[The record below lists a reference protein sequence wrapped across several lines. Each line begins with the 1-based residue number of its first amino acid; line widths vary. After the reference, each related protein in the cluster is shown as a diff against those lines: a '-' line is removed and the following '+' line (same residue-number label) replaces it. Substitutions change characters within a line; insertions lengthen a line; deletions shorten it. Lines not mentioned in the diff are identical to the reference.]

1 MMEFD
6 QTAEFQFLS
15 FKSRRLFVLAF
26 LLLAM
31 LALVVRAVYL
41 QVVDKPFLQKR
52 ALQQYSDT
60 MSVPAYRG
68 KILDRQGDALAVS
81 TPVQAV
87 ILKPYQVKGDGWQKI
102 EKVAEILQLP
112 RQKLRKIRQHAA
124 NKRFL
129 YLKRQVN
136 PEVADKIREMK
147 APGIFFEDA
156 LQRFYPSGEIAGH
169 LIGFTNIDD
178 VGQEGIERQYESLLQ
193 GKSGLKRVIRDGK
206 GHIIKDVEIIREPV
220 AGKDL
225 DLSIDNRI
233 QYLAYRELK
242 AAVIAHKAAAAALVV
257 LNAKTGEVLAVVNQ
271 PAFNPNNRKRL
282 KARNYRNRAFVDV
295 FEPGSTVKPLVMLA
309 ALDGGYVSPA
319 ETIETHGFY
328 RLQRRLIKDTHNY
341 KTLDLTGIIKKS
353 SNVAIS
359 KIALRMPAEYLW
371 NSYQR
376 LGFGQPTWVGFPGEA
391 RGRLPDYP
399 GWSEFEQATLSFG
412 YGLSVSALQL
422 ARAYTAL
429 ADDGI
434 LHSVSLLPR
443 EKDEQAER
451 VFSVENTRRVRKM
464 MEAVVEK
471 GGTATQAQVPGFRV
485 AGKTGT
491 AKKSEGKKGYSDKD
505 YIAAF
510 VGMAPASDPQY
521 VIAVMVDTPSAGQYY
536 GGQVAAPVFSRV
548 MAGVLRIYGVA
559 PDQEET
565 MPVLLTNDA
574 TH

>member
-1 MMEFD
+1 MEFD
-6 QTAEFQFLS
+6 RADQTLLPA
-15 FKSRRLFVLAF
+15 FKARRLIVLIF
-26 LLLAM
+26 LLAAM
-31 LALVVRAVYL
+31 LSLVVRAVYL

-60 MSVPAYRG
+60 VLVPAYRG
-68 KILDRQGDALAVS
+68 KILDRQGEALAVS

-87 ILKPYQVKGDGWQKI
+87 ILKPYQVKDEDWRKI
-102 EKVAEILQLP
+102 EKIAAILKLP
-112 RQKLRKIRQHAA
+112 RQKLRNIRRQGA
-124 NKRFL
+124 KRRFV
-129 YLKRQVN
+129 YLRRQVS
-136 PEVADKIREMK
+136 PEVAAGIRMLK
-147 APGIFFEDA
+147 APGVFFEDA
-156 LQRFYPSGEIAGH
+156 LQRFYPSGEVTGH

-178 VGQEGIERQYESLLQ
+178 VGQEGIERQHQSLLR

-206 GHIIKDVEIIREPV
+206 GHIINDVEIIREPV

-225 DLSIDNRI
+225 MLSIDNRI

-257 LNAKTGEVLAVVNQ
+257 LNAKTGEVLAAVNQ

-282 KARNYRNRAFVDV
+282 RARNYRNRAFVDV
-295 FEPGSTVKPLVMLA
+295 FEPGSTVKPFVMLA
-309 ALDGGYVSPA
+309 ALDGGYARP
-319 ETIETHGFY
+319 EEKIETHGFY

-371 NSYQR
+371 RCYQR
-376 LGFGQPTWVGFPGEA
+376 LGFGQPTRIGFPGES
-391 RGRLPDYP
+391 RGRLPDYR

-429 ADDGI
+429 ADDGV

-491 AKKSEGKKGYSDKD
+491 AKKSEGRKGYSDKD

-548 MAGVLRIYGVA
+548 MTGVLRIYGVA

-565 MPVLLTNDA
+565 MPVLLTDNA
-574 TH
+574 AH

>member
-1 MMEFD
+1 MMEID
-6 QTAEFQFLS
+6 QPARSQAPAFNM
-15 FKSRRLFVLAF
+15 RRLFVLTV

-31 LALVVRAVYL
+31 LSLIVRAIYL

-52 ALQQYSDT
+52 AVQQYSDKV
-60 MSVPAYRG
+60 MVPAYRG
-68 KILDRQGDALAVS
+68 RILDRQGQPLAIS

-87 ILKPYQVKGDGWQKI
+87 ILKPYQVKGDDWREI
-102 EKVAEILQLP
+102 EKVAELLALP
-112 RQKLRKIRQHAA
+112 RNKIKEIRRHRA
-124 NKRFL
+124 NKRFI

-136 PEVADKIREMK
+136 PEQVEKIRAMK
-147 APGIFFEDA
+147 APGISFEDA
-156 LQRFYPSGEIAGH
+156 LQRFYPSGEVTGH
-169 LIGFTNIDD
+169 LLGFTNIDD
-178 VGQEGIERQYESLLQ
+178 VGQEGIEREYDVVLK
-193 GKSGLKRVIRDGK
+193 GTSGAKKVIRDGK
-206 GHIIKDVEIIREPV
+206 GHIINDVEIIQEPV

-225 DLSIDNRI
+225 MLSIDNRI

-242 AAVIAHKAAAAALVV
+242 AAVITHKAEAAALVV
-257 LNAKTGEVLAVVNQ
+257 LKVETGEVLAAVNQ

-282 KARNYRNRAFVDV
+282 TASSYRNRAFVDV
-295 FEPGSTVKPLVMLA
+295 FEPGSTVKPFVMLA
-309 ALDGGYVSPA
+309 ALDGAYVKPS

-328 RLQRRLIKDTHNY
+328 RLQRRLIRDTHNY
-341 KTLDLTGIIKKS
+341 ETLDLTGIIKKS

-371 NSYQR
+371 SIYRR
-376 LGFGQPTWVGFPGEA
+376 LGFGRQTGIGFPGES
-391 RGRLPDYP
+391 RGRLPDYL

-429 ADDGI
+429 ADDGV

-443 EKDEQAER
+443 EKDDQTER
-451 VFSVENTRRVRKM
+451 IFSVENTRRVRKM
-464 MEAVVEK
+464 METVVET

-548 MAGVLRIYGVA
+548 MAGVLRIYGVT
-559 PDQEET
+559 PDQEKT
-565 MPVLLTNDA
+565 MPVLLTDNA
-574 TH
+574 AH